1 MNPILSV
8 VVPIYNAEEKLD
20 RCIQSILSQTYDNF
34 ELILIDDG
42 SIDKSA
48 FICDKYALNDKRIV
62 VKHIPNSGVSTARNL
77 GIDLSRGQY
86 LMFVDSDDYIEKDM
100 FMTYIQNIE
109 KTHSD
114 VVIGSVQ
121 KMNQNQLSVFKC
133 FEDELLYPLKFWNTI
148 CQDNSVFGYVWG
160 KLLSL
165 DIIKKNS
172 LYFDASMYSQE
183 DLNFMLSY
191 YDSCQS
197 FSTISYKG
205 YIYDY
210 LESSRIAPF
219 FDFINN
225 QLKLYF
231 ISKSHAILSKIS
243 IDQIS
248 NRINIFIYYY
258 LYSSENRN
266 VFINHIKKLSGSE
279 KLKQFLLDNC
289 IDKKE
294 RSLYLFSQSRYTQL
308 YLYIIVNKLIRRIK
322 KFIKGDLRINVF

>member
-114 VVIGSVQ
+114 VVLGQLLTIHQGKIKTSEFKTYGRHKNDIWHYICLNSKPFGYVAGKLYNLKIIKINGIYFNTNMKSQ
-121 KMNQNQLSVFKC
+121 EDLDFALSVFKYC
-133 FEDELLYPLKFWNTI
+133 TI
-148 CQDNSVFGYVWG
+148 FS
-160 KLLSL
+160 
-165 DIIKKNS
+165 IIK
-172 LYFDASMYSQE
+172 YSGY
-183 DLNFMLSY
+183 Y
-191 YDSCQS
+191 YDYS
-197 FSTISYKG
+197 ISQREIPYK
-205 YIYDY
+205 D
-210 LESSRIAPF
+210 L
-219 FDFINN
+219 INN
-225 QLKLYF
+225 QIKIYQ
-231 ISKSHAILSKIS
+231 IAKEKIQLSKDDMQNLIHRVNEL
-243 IDQIS
+243 IYLL
-248 NRINIFIYYY
+248 FIQ
-258 LYSSENRN
+258 R
-266 VFINHIKKLSGSE
+266 K
-279 KLKQFLLDNC
+279 
-289 IDKKE
+289 
-294 RSLYLFSQSRYTQL
+294 YLF
-308 YLYIIVNKLIRRIK
+308 
-322 KFIKGDLRINVF
+322 